1 MDCLLNAVYTSTTS
15 ISSNPGQ
22 SFKYP
27 LVITFKSLSSM
38 NKGVILLFFGVL
50 LVVGSVGVQPGGITL
65 KDVQKDITVTLS
77 HCKKASRGAGNRRR
91 ITKKLGFQS
100 IYKREEL

>member
-50 LVVGSVGVQPGGITL
+50 LVVGSVGVQSGGITL
-65 KDVQKDITVTLS
+65 KRCPERYHCNLIALQKS
-77 HCKKASRGAGNRRR
+77 FPWGWK
-91 ITKKLGFQS
+91 
-100 IYKREEL
+100 